1 MAVTSHTDVQP
12 TTAASSTT
20 SPGRARLTVPVG
32 LVVVLGAMQG
42 LGPLSL
48 DTYLPALPT
57 IAEELGASTSVTQLT
72 LTATLVG
79 LASGQVVFGPLSD
92 ARGRRLPLL
101 AGLALFVLASL
112 ACAVAPNVET
122 LIALRGVQ
130 GFAAASGMVTATA
143 VARDSSS
150 GNAMAR
156 LFAALMLVT
165 GVAPLVAPVLGGQ
178 LLLFTSW
185 RGIFAMLGVLGAGLL
200 AAALLRLPETLPPAA
215 RRPGG
220 LTPTLRTFGGLLRD
234 RTFVLPLLTLMLG
247 CAGLFGYLAGAPFLL
262 QDVYGMSAQ
271 AFSGVFAVNT
281 LGLTALSQV
290 SGRIVHRT
298 GPRALVLAGTSICA
312 LGGLGLLAATLTG
325 AGLIAVLPSLFC
337 LLAGMGFVFPNASTL
352 ALADHASAAGSA
364 SALLGLGQFLIG
376 AVIAP
381 LVGIGGDP
389 RLSMAVVLALV
400 SCGSVVAGLAATRRP
415 VTRRPALERPAA

>member
-1 MAVTSHTDVQP
+1 MAVSHQTDVRRRTP
-12 TTAASSTT
+12 TST
-20 SPGRARLTVPVG
+20 SPTSGRARLTVPVG
-32 LVVVLGAMQG
+32 LVVVLGALQG

-57 IAEELGASTSVTQLT
+57 IAEELGASTSATQLT

-101 AGLALFVLASL
+101 GGLALFVLASL

-122 LIALRGVQ
+122 LIVLRAVQ

-165 GVAPLVAPVLGGQ
+165 GVAPLIAPVLGGQ
-178 LLLFTSW
+178 LLLVTSW
-185 RGIFAMLGVLGAGLL
+185 RGIFAMLGVLGACLL
-200 AAALLRLPETLPPAA
+200 AAALFRLPETLPPAA

-220 LTPTLRTFGGLLRD
+220 LPQTVRTFGGLLRD

-271 AFSGVFAVNT
+271 AFSGVFAINT

-290 SGRIVHRT
+290 SGRVVHRT
-298 GPRALVLAGTSICA
+298 GPRVLVLAGASICA

-325 AGLIAVLPSLFC
+325 AGLVAVLPSMFC
-337 LLAGMGFVFPNASTL
+337 LIAGMGFVFPNASTL
-352 ALADHASAAGSA
+352 ALSNHGSAAGSA
-364 SALLGLGQFLIG
+364 SALLGLGQFLTG
-376 AVIAP
+376 AVVAP
-381 LVGIGGDP
+381 LVGIGPDP
-389 RLSMAVVLALV
+389 RLSMALVLALV
-400 SCGSVVAGLAATRRP
+400 SSGSVVAALFAN
-415 VTRRPALERPAA
+415 RRPAA

>member
-1 MAVTSHTDVQP
+1 MAVTSPTDAQP

-20 SPGRARLTVPVG
+20 SPGRARLTVPVA
-32 LVVVLGAMQG
+32 LVVVLGALQG

-101 AGLALFVLASL
+101 AGLTLFVLASL

-122 LIALRGVQ
+122 LIALRAVQ

-178 LLLFTSW
+178 LLLLTSW

-200 AAALLRLPETLPPAA
+200 AAALLPSSQKEREAA
-215 RRPGG
+215 R
-220 LTPTLRTFGGLLRD
+220 T
-234 RTFVLPLLTLMLG
+234 VKEKAQPLGEQLG
-247 CAGLFGYLAGAPFLL
+247 DKAKEIAQDLKAPAQEAL
-262 QDVYGMSAQ
+262 QSVKETATESAQ
-271 AFSGVFAVNT
+271 AVKAEG
-281 LGLTALSQV
+281 QD
-290 SGRIVHRT
+290 
-298 GPRALVLAGTSICA
+298 
-312 LGGLGLLAATLTG
+312 AAQEVKSDAT
-325 AGLIAVLPSLFC
+325 
-337 LLAGMGFVFPNASTL
+337 
-352 ALADHASAAGSA
+352 DAAQRVKSEQQG
-364 SALLGLGQFLIG
+364 
-376 AVIAP
+376 
-381 LVGIGGDP
+381 
-389 RLSMAVVLALV
+389 
-400 SCGSVVAGLAATRRP
+400 
-415 VTRRPALERPAA
+415 